1 MSEPTPEPQT
11 RRSLLCAALGAG
23 AAAVGAALLAPPLVV
38 LVAPLVDTPST
49 PDATSAT
56 RWVDVGPAS
65 LFPVGTSPR
74 RVILRAERRDAWRV
88 EPGVALGTIW
98 VQRPHPSSFL
108 IHSAACT
115 HLGCAVD
122 FRDALFVCPCH
133 GARFSPD
140 GALAPL
146 PDGAPNP
153 APRPLD
159 ALEWRLN
166 GGDTPSGRL
175 LVAWRRFEPNIPE
188 QRPVGGGA
196 A

>member
-1 MSEPTPEPQT
+1 MTEPTTTDPT
-11 RRSLLCAALGAG
+11 RRRVLCAALGAG

-38 LVAPLVDTPST
+38 LVAPLFDERSEG
-49 PDATSAT
+49 ALGEA
-56 RWVDVGPAS
+56 RWVDVGPAA
-65 LFPVGTSPR
+65 LFAVGASPR

-88 EPGVALGTIW
+88 EQGVALGTIW
-98 VQRPHPSSFL
+98 VQRPQATEFL
-108 IHSAACT
+108 VHSASCT

-133 GARFSPD
+133 GARFGVD

-159 ALEWRLN
+159 TLAWRVD
-166 GGDTPSGRL
+166 GGDGPAGRL
-175 LVAWRRFEPNIPE
+175 VVAWRRFVPNVPE